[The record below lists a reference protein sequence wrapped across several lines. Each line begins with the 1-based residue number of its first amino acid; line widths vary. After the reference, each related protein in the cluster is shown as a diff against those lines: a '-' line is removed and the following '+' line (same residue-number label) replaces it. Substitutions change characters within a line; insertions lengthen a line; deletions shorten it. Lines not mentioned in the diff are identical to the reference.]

1 MLRSITVI
9 NSPVYYLQSQ
19 YVEHD
24 LFYFILLYFYPTL
37 DYYYFLGGYFS
48 LDGYIYIYFF
58 YSSSIILIVLD
69 SLLGL
74 FPDSLKFLEEL
85 FTWEAR
91 QAQTQTYSWGG
102 ERGNVAAC
110 HAA

>member
-9 NSPVYYLQSQ
+9 NSPVYYFQLQ
-19 YVEHD
+19 YVEHE
-24 LFYFILLYFYPTL
+24 LFYFILLYFYPIL
-37 DYYYFLGGYFS
+37 DYYYFSWVDIPHWMDML
-48 LDGYIYIYFF
+48 F

-74 FPDSLKFLEEL
+74 FPDSLKFLAKL

-91 QAQTQTYSWGG
+91 QAQTRTYS
-102 ERGNVAAC
+102 
-110 HAA
+110 